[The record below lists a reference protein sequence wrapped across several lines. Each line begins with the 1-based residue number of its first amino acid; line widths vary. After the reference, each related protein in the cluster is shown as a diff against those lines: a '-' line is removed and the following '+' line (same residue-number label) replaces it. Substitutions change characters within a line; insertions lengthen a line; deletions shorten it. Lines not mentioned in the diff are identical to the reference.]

1 MNCKWAEGHLSACLD
16 GTLDPAVRDEVTAH
30 VEACAQCSGV
40 LQEFRYFDG
49 LVASLP
55 RYEPPEDLRRRIFES
70 PEFAA
75 ILRSL
80 DEPDEA
86 AAPARHPA
94 TSNPFARP
102 RAITLDRGVRP
113 AHDRVLTPLPLPSA
127 LDASNGDGGPDQPAL
142 GPDAAQP
149 NRSGPS
155 WSRVAIS
162 IAAAVV
168 LLLGSGLLIQQALP
182 HSTTTCRA
190 PAICGPIGNKLVSP
204 LAAGPR
210 VIYERGGALW
220 SAPEQGS
227 GSAQQLTSTNVS
239 VGAGWAVAPI
249 QNAAGGDHVAYI
261 DLKTGAVH
269 VVRSDDQQDRI
280 VGQTVARS
288 GASASFWASAEG
300 QAILAG
306 LVWSPDGSQLAYLA
320 GISGTSGTALVVVH
334 GNGNGAAAMIQAAAN
349 ASSAMAVW
357 SPDGQRIAFVQTG
370 ASGQSVWDFNVAT
383 HQMRQLSANDG
394 SAGSA
399 ATVRALGWL
408 PQAMGPLVTW
418 AVGDPAAGTY
428 TDLFFRSAVQ
438 DGQPQRLTPV
448 GASFTAADYSALSN
462 SGTWLL
468 GDGTALYA
476 VSAHFPGVAQ
486 LVMVTGGVRA
496 VSWAPNGTAA
506 AFVSNAGDLWLW
518 LPGAGFSKVTG
529 GVVTQPGL
537 AWAPDGSALAFV
549 AGGQATIVRL
559 SGDTLGASIALSGAT
574 GATAFAWA
582 PDGQRLA
589 VAAPTSVILV
599 NADGTAPTAAD
610 THSAD
615 GVVVWSVAR

>member
-49 LVASLP
+49 LVGSLP

-86 AAPARHPA
+86 AAPARHPV
-94 TSNPFARP
+94 TSKPFARA
-102 RAITLDRGVRP
+102 RSITLDRGARP
-113 AHDRVLTPLPLPSA
+113 GHDRVLTPLPLPSA
-127 LDASNGDGGPDQPAL
+127 PDASNGAGGPDQPAPAL
-142 GPDAAQP
+142 DAARP
-149 NRSGPS
+149 GRGGPS
-155 WSRVAIS
+155 WTRVAIS

-168 LLLGSGLLIQQALP
+168 LLLGSGLLIQRALP
-182 HSTTTCRA
+182 PSTGPCRA
-190 PAICGPIGNKLVSP
+190 PTICGPIGNKPVQP
-204 LAAGPR
+204 LFAGPR
-210 VIYERGGALW
+210 VVYERGGALW

-227 GSAQQLTSTNVS
+227 GSAQQLTPPNVT

-269 VVRSDDQQDRI
+269 VVRSDDQKDTI
-280 VGQTVARS
+280 AGHTVAPS
-288 GASASFWASAEG
+288 SASAAFWASAEG
-300 QAILAG
+300 QSILAG
-306 LVWSPDGSQLAYLA
+306 LAWSPDGARLAYLA
-320 GISGTSGTALVVVH
+320 DISGTGDTTPTVVH
-334 GNGNGAAAMIQAAAN
+334 GDGNGAAAIPAAAGT
-349 ASSAMAVW
+349 SSAMAVW

-370 ASGQSVWDFNVAT
+370 TSGQSVWDFNVAT
-383 HQMRQLSANDG
+383 HQMRQLSATDG

-428 TDLFFRSAVQ
+428 TDLFYRSAVQ

-448 GASFTAADYSALSN
+448 GASFTAADYTALRN
-462 SGTWLL
+462 GGTWLL

-486 LVMVTGGVRA
+486 LTTVTGGVRA
-496 VSWAPNGTAA
+496 VSWAPSGTAA
-506 AFVSNAGDLWLW
+506 AFVSNAGDLRLW
-518 LPGAGFSKVTG
+518 VPGAGFSKVAG
-529 GVVTQPGL
+529 GVVAQAGL
-537 AWAPDGSALAFV
+537 AWAPDGSAFAFV
-549 AGGQATIVRL
+549 AGGQVTIVRL
-559 SGDTLGASIALSGAT
+559 SGGAVGAPIAVSGTT

-589 VAAPTSVILV
+589 VATPTGVILV
-599 NADGTAPTAAD
+599 NADGTAPTVVD

-615 GVVVWSVAR
+615 GAMVWSVAR